1 MIIITILDHR
11 LADIRFTYILKA
23 LCFFYFCFFLPFIWL
38 GKKIW
43 WGVFKD
49 TAAKKEAAKK
59 AVLNQAKK
67 KRKLEKYGIIDIAAE
82 LKNIEKERDEL
93 RGEGGDKKQQDDTT
107 SDHQNA
113 EMMRSAGEDVK
124 QTVAENVGCET
135 LKGGGD
141 KTNSNSKEDGK
152 KQQPKAD
159 KNKNSTAKSDRK
171 ETKENVDL
179 KKEKQSTGKSVM
191 GSKGTEKNVQLKKEK
206 QLGEGVRERKNT
218 DEKPKK
224 KGEGVK
230 PNNQVKGMEKNVDL
244 KKEKQLGEGVRERK
258 NTDEK
263 PKKKGEGVKPN
274 NQVKGMEKNV
284 DLKKEKQLGEGM
296 RPNDQKCERRKEQP
310 LKKESPGYREGSRA
324 QERTTGRSAVDS
336 RMKSSKQRSPSKSRD
351 DKGMREGSKMPKGPG
366 KSAMKTKE
374 LRTPQS
380 VKSTAAPHGY
390 AQHGRPQS
398 SAKSEESPS
407 PIQKEVSHA
416 SKGSEASNT
425 KLNDDT
431 ITKSGSAHDGR
442 QDSHTSLASR
452 DDKSDDKVE
461 NLSAEKSISSQEGS
475 PKRKASADDIKSD
488 TSCKNLEPKPS
499 NASLDSHSDHGSK
512 HSGEEIKPIHS
523 DRSEVADPVLSQ
535 HSDKTM
541 RSHHSEATPS
551 QQPISSQHSRSTG
564 TLPRAGPGEISGGSD
579 NDLKRSISR
588 ESSVRVQRVSSD
600 QFAVRYLSE
609 GRISVTMQSSHHS
622 RDSDTRAAHSRSE
635 VEFSKRHQSGSSVE
649 RRSLSVSA
657 LISPKSSSSSRIS
670 TYSDPPLTASSFNSS
685 STASTRSSS
694 DSTNTD
700 SKKSTASSSAK
711 SDSTSSAASNSSS
724 DSATGSNS
732 SSSASG
738 QTSSSSSSDLT
749 SKSGNSHRTS
759 SSQLLESVVSNMIPS
774 GSEHSEKFDELLES
788 ESNTVSSHHSE
799 AESRSETAHSDE
811 NEEYHDDK
819 HTSNSGSEQ
828 DSSAESSNG
837 SGQESHSEISSS
849 ESQESYTGT
858 SSSSSQQSTTTYFS
872 SYSGSEGSIS
882 RSHSESGSAARSMSS
897 VSASSSQSSHSRSTK

>member
-1 MIIITILDHR
+1 M
-11 LADIRFTYILKA
+11 ADVRFTYILKA
-23 LCFFYFCFFLPFIWL
+23 LCFFYYCFFLPFIWL

-107 SDHQNA
+107 SDHQNV
-113 EMMRSAGEDVK
+113 EMMCSAGEDVK

-152 KQQPKAD
+152 KKQPKAD

-171 ETKENVDL
+171 ETKENMDL
-179 KKEKQSTGKSVM
+179 KKEKQSTGKSVI
-191 GSKGTEKNVQLKKEK
+191 GSKGTEKNIQLKKEK

-230 PNNQVKGMEKNVDL
+230 PNNGMEKNVEL

-258 NTDEK
+258 NADEK

-274 NQVKGMEKNV
+274 NQVKDMEKSV
-284 DLKKEKQLGEGM
+284 DPKKEKQLGEGM
-296 RPNDQKCERRKEQP
+296 KPSDQKCERKKEQP

-324 QERTTGRSAVDS
+324 QERTTGRSSADS
-336 RMKSSKQRSPSKSRD
+336 GMKSSQQRSPSKNRD
-351 DKGMREGSKMPKGPG
+351 DKGMRERPKNLMPKGPG
-366 KSAMKTKE
+366 KSAVKTKE
-374 LRTPQS
+374 LKTPQS
-380 VKSTAAPHGY
+380 AKSTAASHSY

-398 SAKSEESPS
+398 SAKSEESRL
-407 PIQKEVSHA
+407 PIQKEISHA

-431 ITKSGSAHDGR
+431 ITKSGSAHNGR
-442 QDSHTSLASR
+442 QDSHTSLASVDHR
-452 DDKSDDKVE
+452 DDKPDDKVE

-475 PKRKASADDIKSD
+475 PRRKASADDIKSD
-488 TSCKNLEPKPS
+488 TSSKPS

-523 DRSEVADPVLSQ
+523 DRSKVADHVLSQ

-551 QQPISSQHSRSTG
+551 QQPISSQHSSG

-579 NDLKRSISR
+579 NDMKRSISR

-609 GRISVTMQSSHHS
+609 GRISVMMQSSHHS

-670 TYSDPPLTASSFNSS
+670 TYSDPPLTASSLNS

-738 QTSSSSSSDLT
+738 QTSSSSSDLT
-749 SKSGNSHRTS
+749 SKSGNSRRTS
-759 SSQLLESVVSNMIPS
+759 SNQLLESVVSSMIPS
-774 GSEHSEKFDELLES
+774 GSEHSEIFDELLEL

-837 SGQESHSEISSS
+837 SSQESHSEISNS
-849 ESQESYTGT
+849 ESQESYT
-858 SSSSSQQSTTTYFS
+858 SSSSSRQSTTTYFS
-872 SYSGSEGSIS
+872 SYSGSEGSVS
-882 RSHSESGSAARSMSS
+882 RSHSESGSATRSMSS

>member
-23 LCFFYFCFFLPFIWL
+23 LCFFYYCFFLPFIWL

-107 SDHQNA
+107 SDHQNT
-113 EMMRSAGEDVK
+113 EVMCSAGEDVK
-124 QTVAENVGCET
+124 QTVAENVGWET

-152 KQQPKAD
+152 KKQPKAD

-179 KKEKQSTGKSVM
+179 KKEKQSTDKSVM
-191 GSKGTEKNVQLKKEK
+191 GSKGTEKNVQLKKEKQLGEGVRERKNTDEKPNKKGEGVKPNNQVKNVDPKKEK

-230 PNNQVKGMEKNVDL
+230 PNNQVKGMEKSVDP
-244 KKEKQLGEGVRERK
+244 KKEKQF
-258 NTDEK
+258 
-263 PKKKGEGVKPN
+263 
-274 NQVKGMEKNV
+274 
-284 DLKKEKQLGEGM
+284 GEGM
-296 RPNDQKCERRKEQP
+296 KPSDQKCERRKEQP

-324 QERTTGRSAVDS
+324 QERTTRRSAADS
-336 RMKSSKQRSPSKSRD
+336 GMKSSQQRSPSKNRD
-351 DKGMREGSKMPKGPG
+351 DKGMRERPKNLMPKGPG
-366 KSAMKTKE
+366 KSAVKTKE
-374 LRTPQS
+374 LKTPQS
-380 VKSTAAPHGY
+380 AKSTAASHGY

-398 SAKSEESPS
+398 SAKSEKSCS
-407 PIQKEVSHA
+407 PIQKEISHA

-431 ITKSGSAHDGR
+431 ITKSESAHNGR
-442 QDSHTSLASR
+442 QDSHTFLASVDHR
-452 DDKSDDKVE
+452 DDKPDDKVE

-475 PKRKASADDIKSD
+475 PRKKASADDIKSD
-488 TSCKNLEPKPS
+488 TSSKNLEPKPS

-523 DRSEVADPVLSQ
+523 DRSEVANPVLSQ

-541 RSHHSEATPS
+541 RSHHSEATPN
-551 QQPISSQHSRSTG
+551 QQPISSQHSSG
-564 TLPRAGPGEISGGSD
+564 TLPRAGPGETSGGSD
-579 NDLKRSISR
+579 NDMKRSISR
-588 ESSVRVQRVSSD
+588 ESSVRVQRVNSD

-635 VEFSKRHQSGSSVE
+635 VEFNKRHQSGSSVE

-670 TYSDPPLTASSFNSS
+670 TYSDPPLTASSLNS
-685 STASTRSSS
+685 STASPRSSS

-700 SKKSTASSSAK
+700 SKKLTASSSAK

-738 QTSSSSSSDLT
+738 KKSSSSSDLT
-749 SKSGNSHRTS
+749 SKSGNSHKTS
-759 SSQLLESVVSNMIPS
+759 FGQLLESVVSSMISS
-774 GSEHSEKFDELLES
+774 GSEYSKNFDELLELG
-788 ESNTVSSHHSE
+788 SNTVSSHHSE

-837 SGQESHSEISSS
+837 SGQESHSVISSS

-872 SYSGSEGSIS
+872 SYSGSEGSVS
-882 RSHSESGSAARSMSS
+882 RSHSESGSATRSMSS